1 LLQFN
6 PSMDPLDASIKA
18 TEMYKKTKGTRKR
31 ITINQNISDGDKKET
46 EKNNQKSLSKWN
58 GGTESDM
65 FNKLEEIAMSLVPK
79 TPVLGASIT
88 KCLEPKL
95 VGTDV
100 KLKIPKS
107 FKFIF
112 KTN

>member
-1 LLQFN
+1 
-6 PSMDPLDASIKA
+6 
-18 TEMYKKTKGTRKR
+18 
-31 ITINQNISDGDKKET
+31 
-46 EKNNQKSLSKWN
+46 
-58 GGTESDM
+58 M